1 MWNWYPTLNFGH
13 MHTISNESQGK
24 PMTKTRSNTLKNERD
39 QRKWLPTKFSVT
51 APWQVMAPPD
61 VMITFTFQRL
71 WQVEG
76 AHQMTFFTSLA
87 IRERPSRIHFFFKT
101 LIILSQPWDTN
112 WNLFSKVLV
121 MQVSTHRIS
130 QKYLCYSSWL
140 NSKKMIMHFGVKV
153 RMLPQRPWYCCNC
166 CVLYILKLWRDIALP
181 FDKLNIHPFS
191 LRYILFSRKTC
202 NTGLNKMLHIHIC
215 TQICC

>member
-112 WNLFSKVLV
+112 WNLFFKVLV

-140 NSKKMIMHFGVKV
+140 NSKKMNMHFGVKV
-153 RMLPQRPWYCCNC
+153 RMLPPKALILLQLLCS
-166 CVLYILKLWRDIALP
+166 LYPQAVKRYSTALWQAQHTSI
-181 FDKLNIHPFS
+181 F
-191 LRYILFSRKTC
+191 
-202 NTGLNKMLHIHIC
+202 
-215 TQICC
+215 TQIYIVFW